1 MSKAQKKLQKKH
13 PCLNRPGKVS
23 ETIKQWIADKRLI
36 SGDRLP
42 QEPDLIK
49 EFGVSK
55 GTIREALKVLE
66 TQGLIRTRTGPGGGA
81 FITEIPETRARA
93 LLANHFFFKD
103 LSITHIYEMRLAL
116 EPELVAELATRL
128 QEEDIAVLEKTMVVY
143 DHPPT
148 TIEEEQRQRIAE
160 LEFHERLANFSNNPL
175 LTFECCF
182 LLSLLKDLAV
192 CQRIY
197 QRPNAELR
205 KRGLSYQAQLI
216 EALRAKDSDAAR
228 STMRAHMM
236 SAKRLME
243 KQEAIVNREFLS
255 LDDKPS

>member
-1 MSKAQKKLQKKH
+1 MSKSQKK
-13 PCLNRPGKVS
+13 PRGLNRPGAVS
-23 ETIKQWIADKRLI
+23 ESIKEWIADQHLI
-36 SGDRLP
+36 PGDRLP
-42 QEPDLIK
+42 QEPDLIRK
-49 EFGVSK
+49 FQVSK

-81 FITEIPETRARA
+81 FITEMPEIRARA

-116 EPELVAELATRL
+116 EPELAAELATHL
-128 QEEDIAVLEKTMVVY
+128 GEDEIRILEKTMVVY
-143 DHPPT
+143 DHPPA
-148 TIEEEQRQRIAE
+148 TIEEEQLQRIAE
-160 LEFHERLANFSNNPL
+160 LEFHDRLAEFSRNPL

-197 QRPNAELR
+197 QRPNPKLR
-205 KRGLSYQAQLI
+205 ERGLSYQAQLI
-216 EALRAKDSDAAR
+216 EALRARDSDAAR
-228 STMRAHMM
+228 SIMKAHMM

-243 KQEAIVNREFLS
+243 NQEAIVNRGFLS
-255 LDDKPS
+255 LVDKPAES